1 MGTNKERIEQL
12 EAGLVRV
19 QDRLD
24 SMEQGMID
32 KLHHL
37 EKTINRLTNV
47 MLVNQEPSNHSNQQ
61 CEGHEGGRMVVSS
74 KTARLEFPQFSG
86 DDPTECFNRV
96 NQFFEFQNTLEA
108 QKVSLASYYLEGE
121 ANQWWQWLRKTFQ
134 DEGCV
139 ISWADFEDEL
149 WACFGPSE

>member
-12 EAGLVRV
+12 EAGLVGV

-32 KLHHL
+32 RLHHL
-37 EKTINRLTNV
+37 EETINRLTNV

-86 DDPTECFNRV
+86 DDPTEWFNRV
-96 NQFFEFQNTLEA
+96 N
-108 QKVSLASYYLEGE
+108 
-121 ANQWWQWLRKTFQ
+121 
-134 DEGCV
+134 
-139 ISWADFEDEL
+139 
-149 WACFGPSE
+149 